1 MGSRIC
7 TVDQFQ
13 IVFMKKIALIAIA
26 VVIILTAFINHKSY
40 TTSGIQ
46 GTINPA
52 DGAKKIWAFNI
63 SGKDTVSV
71 IPSSPGFSIDVK
83 PGTWNLYIEANK
95 PYKDAT
101 VSNIIVD
108 NGKYTDAGE
117 IKLLS
122 GKH

>member
-1 MGSRIC
+1 
-7 TVDQFQ
+7 
-13 IVFMKKIALIAIA
+13 MKKISIIALA
-26 VVIILTAFINHKSY
+26 VLIILTAFINHKV
-40 TTSGIQ
+40 TAVSGIQ

-71 IPSSPGFSIDVK
+71 IPSSAGFTLDVK
-83 PGTWNLYIEANK
+83 PGTWNLYVEANK

-101 VSNIIVD
+101 VSNITVEA
-108 NGKYTDAGE
+108 GRYTDAGE

-122 GKH
+122 DKH

>member
-1 MGSRIC
+1 
-7 TVDQFQ
+7 
-13 IVFMKKIALIAIA
+13 MKKIAIIAIA
-26 VVIILTAFINHKSY
+26 VLIILTAFINHKSY
-40 TTSGIQ
+40 TASGIQ
-46 GTINPA
+46 GTISPA

-71 IPSSPGFSIDVK
+71 IPSSTAFSIDVK
-83 PGTWNLYIEANK
+83 PGTWNLYVEANR

-122 GKH
+122 DKH